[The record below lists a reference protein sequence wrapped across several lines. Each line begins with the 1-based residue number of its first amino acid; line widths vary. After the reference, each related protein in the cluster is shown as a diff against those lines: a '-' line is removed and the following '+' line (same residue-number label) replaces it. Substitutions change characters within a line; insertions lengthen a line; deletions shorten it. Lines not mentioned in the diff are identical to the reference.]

1 MTKLDGTETKTA
13 FAARVGLTKG
23 RISQLVAEGLPVRS
37 DGRID
42 VAEGLAWIETNLDP
56 ARRNKGGAPTATT
69 RTATLAEAK
78 RHADAACA
86 LLEDADHTSFVDAFR
101 DGRFFDEPGFFADRQ
116 PLIGG
121 CSVLS
126 PPLSL
131 HDDGGEGRVR
141 GELVYDAR
149 FEGAPGWVHGGFV
162 AAVFDQVM
170 GYVLIRLGIPT
181 VTRWLRVDYKRPTPT
196 ERPLVCRAWEVTS
209 EAGNTEVAAQMLDGD
224 RVTAEGSAVFA
235 HLDVD
240 RFRARVG
247 EGR

>member
-1 MTKLDGTETKTA
+1 MSRPAPRPFTVSSWDIPTDVDPAWQARRGLAQSLRGVSARLMGTEA
-13 FAARVGLTKG
+13 
-23 RISQLVAEGLPVRS
+23 
-37 DGRID
+37 D
-42 VAEGLAWIETNLDP
+42 V
-56 ARRNKGGAPTATT
+56 
-69 RTATLAEAK
+69 ATLAEAR
-78 RHADAACA
+78 RHVEAARA
-86 LLEDADHTSFVDAFR
+86 LLGDAGHTSLVDAFH
-101 DGRFFDEPGFFADRQ
+101 DGRFFSEPGYFADRQ

-121 CSVLS
+121 TSVLS
-126 PPLSL
+126 PPLTL

-196 ERPLVCRAWEVTS
+196 DRPLVCRAWEVTS

-235 HLDVD
+235 HLDVA